1 MLTEYIKNK
10 LSTKLSILFDH
21 YPAEEA
27 ITRKASP
34 IRLCSPWSKR
44 PSLCKQEMVSAMPC
58 IQKLVKVNILNLLPN
73 YTLSKEAFSTCTQV
87 SKKMKHKLVRTKLH

>member
-34 IRLCSPWSKR
+34 IRLCSP
-44 PSLCKQEMVSAMPC
+44 
-58 IQKLVKVNILNLLPN
+58 
-73 YTLSKEAFSTCTQV
+73 
-87 SKKMKHKLVRTKLH
+87 

>member
-1 MLTEYIKNK
+1 MTNK
-10 LSTKLSILFDH
+10 SSTKLSILLDG

-44 PSLCKQEMVSAMPC
+44 PSLCKQAMVSAMPY
-58 IQKLVKVNILNLLPN
+58 IQTCKGKYTQCSPKLR
-73 YTLSKEAFSTCTQV
+73 SKQAGHFRFV
-87 SKKMKHKLVRTKLH
+87 L